1 MNWEDL
7 KYFLSV
13 ARAGQILS
21 ASRRLN
27 VSQATLNRRVTAL
40 EKSMGVTL
48 FNRTTAGCE
57 LTVDG
62 QNLLIRAERV
72 EAETLGMAKDL
83 QSDGHAISG
92 TVRIGAP
99 DGFGV
104 SFLAPRLGR
113 LIDQHPG
120 LTVQLVPV
128 PRSFSLSKREADIAI
143 TVGRPKKGLLRA
155 KKLVDYRLGLF
166 ASKSYLAEHTAPT
179 HIDALKHH
187 RLVAHVD
194 DLIYSEE
201 LEYTAEFWRDW
212 SSTIEI
218 SGSLGQ
224 LQAVRAGAG
233 IGILHKFMVKHEPD
247 LIELLPDL
255 QVERS
260 YWIVMHESNRDSAK
274 IRAVAT
280 FLEAVT
286 VEARRLFE

>member
-21 ASRRLN
+21 ASRRLG
-27 VSQATLNRRVTAL
+27 VSQATLNRRVSAL
-40 EKSMGVTL
+40 EESMGVTL

-57 LTVDG
+57 LTTEG

-72 EAETLGMAKDL
+72 EAETLAMATDIH
-83 QSDGHAISG
+83 SDGHDITG

-128 PRSFSLSKREADIAI
+128 PRSFSLSRREADLAI

-155 KKLVDYRLGLF
+155 KKLTDYRLGLF
-166 ASKSYLAEHTAPT
+166 ASKTYLAEHKAPD
-179 HIDALKHH
+179 HIEDLKHH

-224 LQAVRAGAG
+224 VEAVKAGAG
-233 IGILHKFMVKHEPD
+233 IGILHKFMVKNEPD
-247 LIELLPDL
+247 LINLLPDL
-255 QVERS
+255 QVERG
-260 YWIVMHESNRDSAK
+260 YWMVMHESNRDRAQ
-274 IRAVAT
+274 IRAVAK

-286 VEARRLFE
+286 IEARRLFE